1 MTKIKLNW
9 AYAKGELDTDTLK
22 LICLPARGKR
32 LFGADELDAELCI
45 KDGMNYQIAEIH
57 LGDVESSNILCKEIA
72 RRWNEF
78 EEWHECK
85 GNTEDVPERNTP
97 CLLRIEHKEI
107 ATGIVEVDYL
117 TSVWGEYGWTEDYL
131 DNFDE
136 SEYEVTI
143 THWKPI
149 NKPKGVEE

>member
-57 LGDVESSNILCKEIA
+57 LGDVESSNILCEEIA

-78 EEWHECK
+78 EDWHECK
-85 GNTEDVPERNTP
+85 EETDDVPELNTH
-97 CLLRIEHKEI
+97 CMLRIEYTADGEPETK
-107 ATGIVEVDYL
+107 VDYI
-117 TSVWGEYGWTEDYL
+117 TAVWSKYGWTKDFLGY
-131 DNFDE
+131 
-136 SEYEVTI
+136 YETADSYVI

-149 NKPKGVEE
+149 VKPKGVKV

>member
-45 KDGMNYQIAEIH
+45 EDGMNFQIAEIH
-57 LGDVESSNILCKEIA
+57 LGDVESSNILCEEIA
-72 RRWNEF
+72 MRWNEF
-78 EEWHECK
+78 QSNEWHECK
-85 GNTEDVPERNTP
+85 DDTEDVPEVNSY
-97 CLLRIEHKEI
+97 CILRIEYQLDGENY
-107 ATGIVEVDYL
+107 TGYV
-117 TSVWGEYGWTEDYL
+117 TSSWGTFGWTEDNL
-131 DNFDE
+131 
-136 SEYEVTI
+136 EYFKRNCKEWKI

-149 NKPKGVEE
+149 VKHKGCKI

>member
-9 AYAKGELDTDTLK
+9 AYAKGELDTDTLE
-22 LICLPARGKR
+22 LVCIPARGKR
-32 LFGADELDAELCI
+32 VFGPDELDAELCI

-85 GNTEDVPERNTP
+85 ENTEDVPERNTP
-97 CLLRIEHKEI
+97 CLLRIEYKEI
-107 ATGIVEVDYL
+107 STGIIEVGYL

-131 DNFDE
+131 DYFNE
-136 SEYEVTI
+136 SEFEVTI
-143 THWKPI
+143 THWKYI

>member
-1 MTKIKLNW
+1 M
-9 AYAKGELDTDTLK
+9 
-22 LICLPARGKR
+22 
-32 LFGADELDAELCI
+32 FGPDELDAELCI

-85 GNTEDVPERNTP
+85 ENTEDAPERNTP
-97 CLLRIEHKEI
+97 CLLRTECKEI
-107 ATGIVEVDYL
+107 TTGIVEVGYL

-131 DNFDE
+131 DDFDE
-136 SEYEVTI
+136 SEFEVTI

>member
-1 MTKIKLNW
+1 M
-9 AYAKGELDTDTLK
+9 YKGRHELPNSRNPLGR
-22 LICLPARGKR
+22 CGK
-32 LFGADELDAELCI
+32 F
-45 KDGMNYQIAEIH
+45 KH
-57 LGDVESSNILCKEIA
+57 PCKEIA

-85 GNTEDVPERNTP
+85 ENTEDAPERNTP
-97 CLLRIEHKEI
+97 CLLRTECKEI
-107 ATGIVEVDYL
+107 TTGIVEVGYL

-131 DNFDE
+131 DDFDE
-136 SEYEVTI
+136 SEFEVTI